1 MYAYNSAT
9 ASLQSS
15 TAPPPCRPQLLP
27 VHSYL
32 QRDLPLAR
40 RHGPRQSPKVRVP
53 AKAFPNEQDQ
63 PSQSQQSSPPPPPP
77 PPPQEPVQ
85 NNLED
90 PLAKFVDQTRGIY
103 LPASFVLGTSTYG
116 LKTSLDNF
124 VLQSDPLG
132 FIGCALMS
140 GAIITSLAW
149 ILFDFIDTPKR

>member
-63 PSQSQQSSPPPPPP
+63 PRYFLFCCKIFHISAERPSIASS
-77 PPPQEPVQ
+77 
-85 NNLED
+85 
-90 PLAKFVDQTRGIY
+90 
-103 LPASFVLGTSTYG
+103 ASPTPCCKPFWDGGTAA
-116 LKTSLDNF
+116 
-124 VLQSDPLG
+124 V
-132 FIGCALMS
+132 A
-140 GAIITSLAW
+140 A
-149 ILFDFIDTPKR
+149 